1 MNKEQIEQM
10 LTIAFSFKY
19 LGLDIK
25 AISEIISKEMAK
37 KEAKRTEEAISYS
50 YSMKVSGKP
59 EQHTLVRGIAKPG
72 QSYTNRVYMIDGRSV
87 DFTISF

>member
-1 MNKEQIEQM
+1 MTEQQIEQM

-19 LGLDIK
+19 LGLDVK
-25 AISEIISKEMAK
+25 SISKIISKELAK
-37 KEAKRTEEAISYS
+37 EEKREPEPISYS

-59 EQHTLVRGIAKPG
+59 EQHTLVRGIAKAG